1 MPATAATTVAATAAT
16 AATMTTTEA
25 AASEAMTTASKATA
39 AMPTA
44 KATRMGKAPV
54 VSAKTIVMTV
64 AMMILPIMM
73 ASEFRLIVV
82 AAEKSI

>member
-1 MPATAATTVAATAAT
+1 
-16 AATMTTTEA
+16 
-25 AASEAMTTASKATA
+25 
-39 AMPTA
+39 
-44 KATRMGKAPV
+44 MGKAPV